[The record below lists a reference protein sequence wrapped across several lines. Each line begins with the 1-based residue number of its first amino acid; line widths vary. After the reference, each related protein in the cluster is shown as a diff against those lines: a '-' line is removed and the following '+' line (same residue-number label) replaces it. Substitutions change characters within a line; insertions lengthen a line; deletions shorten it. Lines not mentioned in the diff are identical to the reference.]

1 MGKNAKFFLA
11 GFLVG
16 VLLLGSF
23 AAVIAAG
30 GDANIN
36 AILSGTIKM
45 KLFGRDFTPQ
55 EANGNYIKPISY
67 NGRTYLPVRTIAEA
81 LDIPIEWDGATS
93 TIWIGGRTEI
103 VPVNST
109 SLYEDKSRTILT
121 TDAEK
126 LTSSDTVY
134 KWGITNSQPLNSVY
148 FRCIVK
154 AGGKYSRFTADL
166 FLAADVKKDLV
177 IEFRKEDV
185 TGLVIRSVTLK
196 PGETISID
204 IDIAGVQNL
213 FVHAQAGTVS
223 KVIIGEPT
231 FRSGGTSGAITTILK

>member
-1 MGKNAKFFLA
+1 MSKFMKPFMA
-11 GFLVG
+11 GFLACA
-16 VLLLGSF
+16 LLLGSF
-23 AAVIAAG
+23 ITSLAAAG
-30 GDANIN
+30 DVGIN

-45 KLFGRDFTPQ
+45 KLFGRDFNPQ

-81 LDIPIEWDGATS
+81 MNIPIEWDGATS
-93 TIWIGGRTEI
+93 TVWIGGRTEV

-126 LTSSDTVY
+126 LTSETKVY
-134 KWGITNSQPLNSVY
+134 QWGITNDKPLNSVY

-154 AGGKYSRFTADL
+154 PGGKYSHFTADL
-166 FLAADVKKDLV
+166 FLASDVKKDLV
-177 IEFRKEDV
+177 LEFRKETVD
-185 TGLVIRSVTLK
+185 GLVIRSVTLK
-196 PGETISID
+196 PGETVNID

-231 FRSGGTSGAITTILK
+231 FKNGGAAGTVNTNLY

>member
-1 MGKNAKFFLA
+1 MGKNLRFFMA
-11 GFLVG
+11 GFLVCA
-16 VLLLGSF
+16 LLLGS
-23 AAVIAAG
+23 IATVMSAG
-30 GDANIN
+30 GDASIN
-36 AILSGTIKM
+36 AVLSGTIKM

-55 EANGNYIKPISY
+55 EPNGNYIKPISY

-81 LDIPIEWDGATS
+81 LNVPIEWDGATS
-93 TIWIGGRTEI
+93 TIWIGGRTET

-126 LTSSDTVY
+126 LASSTKVY

-154 AGGKYSRFTADL
+154 PGGKYSNFTADL
-166 FLAADVKKDLV
+166 FLASDVKKDLV
-177 IEFRKEDV
+177 LEFRKESLD
-185 TGLVIRSVTLK
+185 GLVIRSVSLK
-196 PGETISID
+196 PGETIPID
-204 IDIAGVQNL
+204 LDITGVQNL

-231 FRSGGTSGAITTILK
+231 FRNTPSVSTDLR